1 MDENKEMNTEP
12 ENSYGA
18 DGENLQPES
27 GAAEQPQENAAA
39 EQQSYYSQPTQQSYY
54 SQPTQQSAYGQSEQQ
69 KLWAV
74 SVWTVVVRSDGAAE
88 LWTVS
93 VQSDVLRCIAGSA

>member
-27 GAAEQPQENAAA
+27 GAAEQPQENAN
-39 EQQSYYSQPTQQSYY
+39 S
-54 SQPTQQSAYGQSEQQ
+54 G
-69 KLWAV
+69 
-74 SVWTVVVRSDGAAE
+74 GAA
-88 LWTVS
+88 V
-93 VQSDVLRCIAGSA
+93 VL